1 MRCVHIVVCAKAAC
15 GEVGV
20 RFRRQ
25 AVLTRVGIRGSIVVT
40 SNPMRMMGV
49 KSGGTSRGASISPIC
64 QKGGEKPSQGKEA
77 LGVYVCICVC
87 RCRPPLC
94 CPSPPFPSC
103 VLFPYMAFQT
113 SPCTLRPVAPLR
125 CGCAEA
131 PACTLC
137 RPLAQALAHDRR
149 RVRAARQPVQRAQP
163 QPCQQCSGAHQGLQG
178 QAGCVPRCEARLRCT
193 ATPASAEPRL

>member
-1 MRCVHIVVCAKAAC
+1 MCSGMRCVHIVVCAKAAC

-77 LGVYVCICVC
+77 LGVYVCICVPMSAAPMLPLPALPFLCPVSLHGFPNVPVHPSSSGPPEVRMC
-87 RCRPPLC
+87 RGPSLHPLPP
-94 CPSPPFPSC
+94 
-103 VLFPYMAFQT
+103 A
-113 SPCTLRPVAPLR
+113 
-125 CGCAEA
+125 
-131 PACTLC
+131 
-137 RPLAQALAHDRR
+137 
-149 RVRAARQPVQRAQP
+149 RAGT
-163 QPCQQCSGAHQGLQG
+163 GA
-178 QAGCVPRCEARLRCT
+178 
-193 ATPASAEPRL
+193 